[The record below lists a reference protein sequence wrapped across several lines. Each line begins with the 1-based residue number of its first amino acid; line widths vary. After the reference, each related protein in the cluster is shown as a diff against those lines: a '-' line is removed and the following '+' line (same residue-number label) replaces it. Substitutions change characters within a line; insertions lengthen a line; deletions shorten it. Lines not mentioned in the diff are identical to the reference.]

1 MGLGQNGHDFNV
13 NGLVHIH
20 GGTVTL
26 PREVRTT
33 PLPMASVWLTVAGLG
48 AHLRKATDGR
58 EVAQRAEELDKQRL
72 RSSTTDQRL
81 LSLYID
87 TPGCPSAH

>member
-13 NGLVHIH
+13 NGLVHVH

-26 PREVRTT
+26 PREVR
-33 PLPMASVWLTVAGLG
+33 LIRDHMMVEWGNRNRNIGLTAAGLG

-58 EVAQRAEELDKQRL
+58 EVAHRAEELD
-72 RSSTTDQRL
+72 
-81 LSLYID
+81 
-87 TPGCPSAH
+87 